1 LPAESYM
8 VSIRRDKLRRMTKR
22 ALIAALLSLVASRFA
37 LAGPV
42 SGDAIY
48 QKRCAACHDSAGERV
63 PPRDALKRM
72 SVARILRALD
82 FGAMINV
89 AGPMTREERE
99 AVATFLGVAGA
110 DTPRTPKNVCA
121 DRNVNLNAIPKGA
134 WNGWSPATQNTRYQ
148 PGDAAGLTANQVPRL
163 KLKWAYGF
171 DGDVNAIGAP
181 SVIGRY
187 IFFGSAN
194 GAVQALDTRSGCVHW
209 MFQAD
214 GPVRSAILAVPIA
227 SGHHALM
234 FSDLTGWYYSVDA
247 ANGRLLWK
255 KRIDAHDSVRLTGAA
270 ITYQDMIFVPAASWE
285 ETRSTNPDYPC
296 CTFRGSVTALRV
308 KDGSQVWKT
317 YTIEDEPHQLGTTS
331 GLIGQWGP
339 SGAGVWSSPTLDV
352 KRGVLY
358 ITTGDNF
365 SSPGT
370 SMSDAVLALDI
381 KTGRIMWAKQV
392 TTNDVFSGAC
402 TTKGGCPGPDHD
414 FGSSAMLLK
423 LSNGREMLFAGQK
436 SGVVTALDPDR
447 KGEIAWQTRVGK
459 GSANGGVQ
467 WGMASDGQNI
477 YAQVSDVARMRR
489 PNADPTNP
497 NGAAL
502 DPNQGG
508 GLTALRAENGEKVW
522 YAAPA
527 PCGSRPGCSP
537 AQPGAVTAIPG
548 VVFSGSLD
556 GHIRAYDTKDGHVLW
571 EFDTIRTYETVN
583 GVKANGGSLDGA
595 GPVVVGGMV
604 FVNSGYSKNGG
615 LPGNVLLA
623 FAPEN

>member
-1 LPAESYM
+1 M
-8 VSIRRDKLRRMTKR
+8 MKR
-22 ALIAALLSLVASRFA
+22 AFIATLLSLAAAHFA
-37 LAGPV
+37 PAAPV
-42 SGDAIY
+42 SGDAMY

-63 PPRDALKRM
+63 PPRDALKKM

-82 FGAMINV
+82 FGVMINV

-99 AVATFLGVAGA
+99 AVATFLSVAGGDA
-110 DTPRTPKNVCA
+110 PAEPKNVCA

-134 WNGWSPATQNTRYQ
+134 WNGWSPTTENTRFQ
-148 PGDAAGLTANQVPRL
+148 TSDAAGLTANQVPRL

-187 IFFGSAN
+187 LFFGSAS

-214 GPVRSAILAVPIA
+214 GPVRSAILAVPIG
-227 SGHHALM
+227 SGRHALM
-234 FSDLTGWYYSVDA
+234 FSDLTGWYYSVDS

-255 KRIDAHDSVRLTGAA
+255 KRIDTHDSVRLTGAA
-270 ITYQDMIFVPAASWE
+270 TMYQDMIFVPAASWE
-285 ETRSTNPDYPC
+285 ETRSTNPEYPC
-296 CTFRGSVTALRV
+296 CTFRGSVTALRI

-317 YTIEDEPHQLGTTS
+317 YTIEDEPHQLGTTP
-331 GLIGQWGP
+331 GAPPNVGQWGP

-370 SMSDAVLALDI
+370 SMSDGVVALEI

-392 TTNDVFSGAC
+392 TPNDVFSGAC

-414 FGSSAMLLK
+414 FGSSALLLK
-423 LSNGREMLFAGQK
+423 LSNGRELLFAGQK
-436 SGVVTALDPDR
+436 SGVVTALDPDK
-447 KGEIAWQTRVGK
+447 KGEIVWQTRVGK

-489 PNADPTNP
+489 TNADPANP

-527 PCGSRPGCSP
+527 PCGSRAGCSP

-548 VVFSGSLD
+548 IVFSGSLD
-556 GHIRAYDTKDGHVLW
+556 GHIRAFDTKDGHVLW
-571 EFDTIRTYETVN
+571 EFDTVRTYDTVN

-595 GPVVVGGMV
+595 GPVVAGGMV

-623 FAPEN
+623 FGL